1 MVRRPVKAYVNELL
15 QAIETIDPMEI
26 EYSFDEFSD
35 TFYVSVL
42 PQPQPGVSM
51 VLHDGWMIR
60 VHCDTDQV
68 IGLQIEN
75 MVSRTLNQFPELSVL
90 MSDQLTE
97 HRLDDPV
104 YVDQSVEALTR
115 FKEYVPRIAGV
126 GV

>member
-1 MVRRPVKAYVNELL
+1 
-15 QAIETIDPMEI
+15 MEI

-51 VLHDGWMIR
+51 VLHDGCMIR

-97 HRLDDPV
+97 HRLDDPG